1 MNARR
6 VLDQLSDLNP
16 EAILLTNMDSALI
29 GVGHIGANEPVAVY
43 SRSLIFAQ
51 LKRDGFTEEE
61 ANDFYQNTFIGA
73 AITKDTP
80 VIVDDQEE
88 V

>member
-1 MNARR
+1 MNAQR
-6 VLDQLSDLNP
+6 VLNQLSDLNP
-16 EAILLTNMDSALI
+16 DAVLLTNMDSALI
-29 GVGHIGANEPVAVY
+29 GVGRIGANEPVAVY

-61 ANDFYQNTFIGA
+61 ASDFYQNTFIGA
-73 AITKDTP
+73 AVTKDTP

>member
-1 MNARR
+1 MNAQR
-6 VLDQLSDLNP
+6 VLNQLSDLNP
-16 EAILLTNMDSALI
+16 DAVLLTNMDSALI
-29 GVGHIGANEPVAVY
+29 GVGCIGANEPVAVY

-51 LKRDGFTEEE
+51 LKKDGFTEEE
-61 ANDFYQNTFIGA
+61 ASDFYQNMFIGA
-73 AITKDTP
+73 AVTKDTP